1 MPLPQKRWFRIPEV
15 ALRWS
20 IPPSDIEDYALDEM
34 LQLAVFVVG
43 LPAEAGTW
51 DEDEEVCQTV
61 PPGFWG
67 GFLHLLGLG
76 SC

>member
-1 MPLPQKRWFRIPEV
+1 MRNAATAV
-15 ALRWS
+15 AIAATLS
-20 IPPSDIEDYALDEM
+20 FSLGF
-34 LQLAVFVVG
+34 Q
-43 LPAEAGTW
+43 PAEAGTW